1 MLHEFLRANRSELIE
16 RCRAK
21 VTGRRAPRAT
31 PGEITHGIP
40 IFLDQ
45 LTQMFPTGAS
55 NEDAFARDQRTS
67 QAGSKLELDAAEHG
81 DELLRHDFT
90 IDQVVHDYGDLCQAI
105 TELAAEK
112 DLAITVPEFGI
123 LNITLDNAIAGAVT
137 RYAMQRAR
145 LGTLASAESL
155 GELAHE
161 MRNLLNTAILAN
173 TAIRQGGV
181 GHNGATAA
189 ALDRS
194 LIGMR
199 GLIDRTLVAVRLE
212 AGATGPLEVIELS
225 PFISDLQVAA
235 GLEAAH
241 RGCELVVSAV
251 EPGLFVEADRHLL
264 ASAVAN
270 LLQNAFKF
278 TRNGSRVILSV
289 GRSAGRVSIEV
300 QDECGGLS
308 DDMVKGSFHPFGQQ
322 GHDRSGMG
330 LGLSMSRKGVE
341 ASGGTLSARN
351 VLGGCVFT
359 IDLPQKDLHPAGRS
373 PPPA

>member
-1 MLHEFLRANRSELIE
+1 MENIMLYDFLGANRSELIE
-16 RCRAK
+16 RCRVRVSA
-21 VTGRRAPRAT
+21 RRAPLAT

-45 LTQMFPTGAS
+45 LIQMFPKSAS
-55 NEDAFARDQRTS
+55 NEDASTRGMRTS
-67 QAGSKLELDAAEHG
+67 RAMSKLELDAASHG
-81 DELLRHDFT
+81 DELHRHDFT

-105 TELAAEK
+105 TELATDKGLPISPAE
-112 DLAITVPEFGI
+112 FRI

-137 RYAMQRAR
+137 RYEVERAR

-173 TAIRQGGV
+173 TAIKQGSV
-181 GHNGATAA
+181 GHHGATAG

-199 GLIDRTLVAVRLE
+199 NLIDRTLVAVRLE
-212 AGATGPLEVIELS
+212 AGKTGPLEVIELS

-235 GLEAAH
+235 GLEASH
-241 RGCELVVSAV
+241 RGCQLVVSPV

-278 TRNGSRVILSV
+278 TRNASRVTLSV
-289 GRSAGRVSIEV
+289 GRSMGRVSIEV
-300 QDECGGLS
+300 QDECGGLP
-308 DDMVKGSFHPFGQQ
+308 DDMVKGSFHPFGQH

-351 VLGGCVFT
+351 VPGGCAFT
-359 IDLPQKDLHPAGRS
+359 IDLPQKDLQ
-373 PPPA
+373 